1 MWLLEGDLSRLTSV
15 SDYKLHVSMGAT
27 KGFSLCR
34 GGQEGGLQ
42 SVQGP
47 QVFTDQAESVIPGH
61 EVAYAVLTLPC
72 PCRMGKNVDLLGSGR
87 CGSRPSTGHL
97 CDAWV
102 CLVQAF
108 RHHMAS
114 WRPIS
119 IAEWAKKVDWSQGG
133 TAARPAGKVPKVP
146 VTALEAYAQYLRSQ
160 AQKDIL
166 SHAPDGE
173 EHRTSVALLKVAV
186 SPNILSYNLLTS
198 EQPV

>member
-1 MWLLEGDLSRLTSV
+1 MN
-15 SDYKLHVSMGAT
+15 AT

-42 SVQGP
+42 SVQGL

-72 PCRMGKNVDLLGSGR
+72 PCRMGKNADLLGSGR

-114 WRPIS
+114 RRPMFYCRMGQEGGLESGRHRSKACRQGTKGANHRLGSIRPVSEIS
-119 IAEWAKKVDWSQGG
+119 SSEGH
-133 TAARPAGKVPKVP
+133 PVPC
-146 VTALEAYAQYLRSQ
+146 T
-160 AQKDIL
+160 
-166 SHAPDGE
+166 
-173 EHRTSVALLKVAV
+173 
-186 SPNILSYNLLTS
+186 
-198 EQPV
+198 